1 MKIYPVILF
10 NVNLEF
16 LVCKNLNSV
25 KVNHCIYF
33 EDPYFLGE
41 TL

>member
-25 KVNHCIYF
+25 NHCIYF